1 MFIADKKFVLLIAAL
16 LLIGQ
21 LSWNSIFLKQPD
33 KFWWVDMLLHFLGGV
48 MVASIFFILA
58 EEKFPLIELPGGYW
72 AGVLAAASFVVLIG
86 VFWEFYEYLLDY
98 FLYVRQMELPD
109 TLSDLFFD
117 LLGGTLASVVYL
129 RAGVQD
135 SN

>member
-1 MFIADKKFVLLIAAL
+1 MFIADKKFVLLVAVL

-21 LSWNSIFLKQPD
+21 LSWNSVFLKQPD

-58 EEKFPLIELPGGYW
+58 EKKFPLIELPVGYL
-72 AGVLAAASFVVLIG
+72 AGVLAVVSFVVLIG

-98 FLYVRQMELPD
+98 FLYVHQMELPD

-117 LLGGTLASVVYL
+117 FLGGTLASTVYL
-129 RAGVQD
+129 RYSRV
-135 SN
+135 SL